1 MSENTGDG
9 ILIAD
14 LEKNA
19 TERTRVQL
27 VTYNGRHLVD
37 ARVFTTYKSSGQIG
51 PTKKGISVRVD
62 QLPALIAALTEAHS
76 RAAALGW
83 TGDGAG
89 GR

>member
-1 MSENTGDG
+1 MSDNSGDG

-37 ARVFTTYKSSGQIG
+37 ARVFTEYKSSGEIG

-62 QLPALIAALTEAHS
+62 QLDALIDALT
-76 RAAALGW
+76 AARTKAKGLGW
-83 TGDGAG
+83 LNGGD
-89 GR
+89 R